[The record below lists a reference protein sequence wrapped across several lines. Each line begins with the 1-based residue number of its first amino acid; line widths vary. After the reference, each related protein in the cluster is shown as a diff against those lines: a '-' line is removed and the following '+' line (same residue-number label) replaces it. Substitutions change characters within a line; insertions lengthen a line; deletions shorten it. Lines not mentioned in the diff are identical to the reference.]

1 MRARVREGASL
12 VSWPGAPAALL
23 EQEGLDFRPVD
34 VVIGE
39 EGTAAAATAARTWAR
54 VWGRLPLADGKSFRE
69 LVEWR
74 GASLLWSA
82 TVFLLEETAGPRCA
96 RAAERALRLL
106 EATGAAE
113 VDAFGLEPSDALLL
127 SRACTVRGVLFH
139 GRVAS
144 PGDPLPVARK
154 AAGSGLGRIL
164 AGVLLPGAPP
174 PLPGP
179 VAGAGLG
186 GPGVL
191 ALVEPGRDDLRP
203 LLEGVSASLGRPVV
217 AVSLDE
223 LPRWETRRAR
233 RAIGE
238 AEALLRG
245 RQQALAGTPGL
256 AASCAHRGVAFADL
270 AGGDLEA
277 LARGALA
284 AAARRIEAAREL
296 LAAARPSALLLA
308 VDGRDERRSLVHA
321 ASSVGLGVVV
331 LRRRGDADR
340 ADGGPQPAAA
350 CEWEPGQGAEAVAD
364 ALGEAARGRV
374 EAG

>member
-1 MRARVREGASL
+1 M
-12 VSWPGAPAALL
+12 SWPGAPTALL
-23 EQEGLDFRPVD
+23 EQEGLAFRPLDAVL
-34 VVIGE
+34 GE
-39 EGTAAAATAARTWAR
+39 EGTAAADAAARTWAR

-82 TVFLLEETAGPRCA
+82 TAFLLEETAGPRCA
-96 RAAERALRLL
+96 RTAERALQLL
-106 EATGAAE
+106 EATGAVE
-113 VDAFGLEPSDALLL
+113 VDAVGLEASDALLL

-144 PGDPLPVARK
+144 PGRPLPVARK
-154 AAGSGLGRIL
+154 AARSGLGRFL
-164 AGVLLPGAPP
+164 AGALLPGTPP
-174 PLPGP
+174 PLPDP
-179 VAGAGLG
+179 AAGAGLD
-186 GPGVL
+186 GPPVL
-191 ALVEPGRDDLRP
+191 ALVEPGRDDLLL
-203 LLEGVSASLGRPVV
+203 LLEGVSASLGQPVV

-245 RQQALAGTPGL
+245 CHRALVGTPGL
-256 AASCAHRGVAFADL
+256 AASCAHRGVGFADL
-270 AGGDLEA
+270 AGSDLEA
-277 LARGALA
+277 LALGALV

-296 LAAARPSALLLA
+296 LAAARPSAVLLA
-308 VDGRDERRSLVHA
+308 VGGRDERRSLVHA
-321 ASSVGLGVVV
+321 ASSVGLGVVA
-331 LRRRGDADR
+331 LRGRGDADR
-340 ADGGPQPAAA
+340 ADGGPQPASA
-350 CEWEPGQGAEAVAD
+350 CEWEPGQGAGVVAD